1 MAAAVSRV
9 ARKTRIARS
18 FMLLTPLT
26 GVNKESVQTSALGS
40 KDSSEVVQRIE
51 DTVQASSGRNE

>member
-1 MAAAVSRV
+1 
-9 ARKTRIARS
+9 
-18 FMLLTPLT
+18 MLLTPLT